1 MPKSTENGD
10 LSGVSIVILDDAYQ
24 QRKSSVQEKPKNNL
38 FRSFKETIDNEIKE
52 AGEDDED
59 EISNDGGLT
68 GKLDHY
74 F

>member
-10 LSGVSIVILDDAYQ
+10 LSGVSIVILGDAYQ